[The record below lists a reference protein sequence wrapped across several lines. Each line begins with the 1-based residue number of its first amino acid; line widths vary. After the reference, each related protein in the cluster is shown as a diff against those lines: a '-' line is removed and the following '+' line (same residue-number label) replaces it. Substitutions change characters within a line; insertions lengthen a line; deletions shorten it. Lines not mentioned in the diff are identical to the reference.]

1 MSGKSTERKLTPLRG
16 SKTLGAK
23 RRTPDAERVSS
34 IPEHRSP
41 NTKRSMRIAIT
52 GRGGQGVLFITRIL
66 SECALELGLNVIASE
81 THGMAM
87 RGGSVISTLKVGDF
101 RGPLLGSGQAEIM
114 LVLDAGSM
122 EAFSHLLAEQGTLYL
137 NAPSSDSHPSIDATG
152 LALRMGNPVIANLI
166 LLGFALAHGTL
177 FCDTPLVES
186 IIEKISPPR
195 FREIN
200 LKALKAGLS
209 AGAEKERK

>member
-1 MSGKSTERKLTPLRG
+1 MRDKSTDRKLKPLRG
-16 SKTLGAK
+16 SKVPGAE
-23 RRTPDAERVSS
+23 RRTPNAERMSS
-34 IPEHRSP
+34 IAERRTP
-41 NTKRSMRIAIT
+41 NAERNMRIAIT

-66 SECALELGLNVIASE
+66 SECALESGLNVIASE

-101 RGPLLGSGQAEIM
+101 RGPLLGSGQADIM

-137 NAPSSDSHPSIDATG
+137 NAPSSDSGASIDATG
-152 LALRMGNPVIANLI
+152 LAMRMGNPVIANLV
-166 LLGFALAHGTL
+166 LLGFALADGKL

-186 IIEKISPPR
+186 VIEKISPPR

-209 AGAEKERK
+209 AEAEKGQS